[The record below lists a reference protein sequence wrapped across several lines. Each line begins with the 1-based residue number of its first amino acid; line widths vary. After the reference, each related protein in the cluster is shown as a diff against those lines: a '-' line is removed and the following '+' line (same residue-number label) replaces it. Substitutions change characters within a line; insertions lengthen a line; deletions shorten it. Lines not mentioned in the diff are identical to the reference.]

1 MRKQSRSFLLV
12 REPTRRSVPLDMV
25 FTNREEVGDAVVRSC
40 LQQSDRKM
48 MDFTLG
54 EVRLEFRK
62 TAALDFWRVDFE
74 LFRMSVRRIPCE
86 SVLKGKMVQDGWTL
100 LKKKILRVQEQV
112 QAMCLVD
119 GRKSVDVVYL
129 DFSKAFDSVSH
140 SILLDKVALHG
151 LHRSSVQ

>member
-1 MRKQSRSFLLV
+1 M
-12 REPTRRSVPLDMV
+12 
-25 FTNREEVGDAVVRSC
+25 VRSC

-100 LKKKILRVQEQV
+100 LKKKILSTGTGTGHVPSGWEKV
-112 QAMCLVD
+112 C
-119 GRKSVDVVYL
+119 G
-129 DFSKAFDSVSH
+129 H
-140 SILLDKVALHG
+140 SIP
-151 LHRSSVQ
+151 